1 MSPDSPSNASK
12 LIALRDQFVARGV
25 FQVAPTVAASA
36 NGAVVTDVDGR
47 EYLDF
52 AGGLGVT
59 NAGHC
64 PPTVVEAI
72 RQQAGRL
79 LHTCFHVAMYEGY
92 IELVRRLAALTPGDF
107 PKKGMLANSGAEAV
121 DNAVKIAR
129 AFTGRQAI
137 LCFEGAFHGRTML
150 GLSLTSKVTY
160 KSGFGPFCGEMYRV
174 PYAYCYRCPI
184 GREYPTC
191 ESACADLIEEAFR
204 SHVAPSDV
212 AAVIIEPILGEG
224 GFVVP
229 PPEYFKKIHAHCQ
242 RHGILLIADEIQSGM
257 GRTGRMLAMEHHE
270 VVPDMVLLAKS
281 LAGGLPLSAVIGR
294 AEVMDA
300 PHVGGLG
307 GTFGGNPVACEA
319 ALAVLELMEQPGFME
334 RARELGEKLEARFLN
349 FQEQFPIIGEVRGLG
364 AMMAMELVSDRSQ
377 KTPAPTMADAIIQQC
392 HAQGLLL
399 IKAGNHGNVIR
410 VLPPLVITDEQLE
423 QALKIMQNALAEQ
436 TGAMAD

>member
-1 MSPDSPSNASK
+1 
-12 LIALRDQFVARGV
+12 
-25 FQVAPTVAASA
+25 
-36 NGAVVTDVDGR
+36 
-47 EYLDF
+47 
-52 AGGLGVT
+52 
-59 NAGHC
+59 
-64 PPTVVEAI
+64 
-72 RQQAGRL
+72 
-79 LHTCFHVAMYEGY
+79 MYEGY

-294 AEVMDA
+294 AE
-300 PHVGGLG
+300 
-307 GTFGGNPVACEA
+307 
-319 ALAVLELMEQPGFME
+319 LMEQPGFME